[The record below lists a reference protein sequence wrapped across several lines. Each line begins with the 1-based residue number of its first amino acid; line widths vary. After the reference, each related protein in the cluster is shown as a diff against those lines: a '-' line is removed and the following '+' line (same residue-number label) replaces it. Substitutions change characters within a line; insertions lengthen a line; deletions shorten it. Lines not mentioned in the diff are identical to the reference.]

1 METSNYVS
9 AVLGGRCANGYE
21 RGQGSV
27 VHAVQQSG
35 TRPDDLASTA
45 LCGQRAGARSVGF
58 CLRGEL
64 MVNCPKCLRR
74 LEKPAREPKPVP
86 LDMPLS
92 IRQREILEKGA
103 TAVYVRGAWKWVSGD
118 STATRDVN
126 LLQARGFIAC
136 EYFGG
141 RRATAVANDAGKQ
154 VLTED

>member
-1 METSNYVS
+1 METSNYVP

-27 VHAVQQSG
+27 VHAVQQAG
-35 TRPDDLASTA
+35 TRPDNLASTA

-58 CLRGEL
+58 CLRDEL

-74 LEKPAREPKPVP
+74 LEKPAKEPKLLPV
-86 LDMPLS
+86 DTSLS

-118 STATRDVN
+118 STATRDVK
-126 LLQARGFIAC
+126 LLQARGFLAC
-136 EYFGG
+136 EFFGG
-141 RRATAVANDAGKQ
+141 RRATAIANDAGKKA
-154 VLTED
+154 LAD